1 MKRKFPIKF
10 SLQEFI
16 FFILLV
22 ASGTLLAFNSGGF
35 VINMK
40 DIGFSI
46 LSTVEK
52 QAVMIG
58 QGAIGIFTSVGRLGR
73 LQKDYDALVKQL
85 ENYENMRRA
94 NTQIR
99 KENEALKEQL
109 GFRETITGKNYPA
122 SIISRTSDNLYAYLT
137 LDKGTK
143 HGVKKNMEVIAFQNG
158 NSGLVGR
165 VTSVGRYTCMVLPVY
180 NINCIISARLDTTRD
195 LGLVYGGGDPDGVLV
210 MRYVR
215 KRVSDELH
223 FGDIVVT
230 SGENEN
236 YSKDIVIGSISKIS
250 TLDYDS
256 TLEIELT
263 PIIDFQRLE
272 NVVIVDVVRLQ

>member
-1 MKRKFPIKF
+1 MKRKFPIRF
-10 SLQEFI
+10 SPQELI
-16 FFILLV
+16 FVLLLL

-35 VINMK
+35 VVNVQS
-40 DIGFSI
+40 IGFSI
-46 LSTVEK
+46 LSTIEK
-52 QAVMIG
+52 QAVTVG
-58 QGAIGIFTSVGRLGR
+58 QGAVSIFTSVSRLGK
-73 LQKDYDALVKQL
+73 LQKEYDALVKQL
-85 ENYENMRRA
+85 ENYDNMRRA

-99 KENEALKEQL
+99 KENETLKEQL
-109 GFRETITGKNYPA
+109 GFKETLTAKNYPA
-122 SIISRTSDNLYAYLT
+122 SIIARSSDNLYAYLT
-137 LDKGTK
+137 LNKGSK
-143 HGVKKNMEVIAFQNG
+143 HGIKKNMEVIAYQNG

-165 VTSVGRYTCMVLPVY
+165 VTSVGRYTCMVIPIY

-195 LGLVYGGGDPDGVLV
+195 LGLVYGGGDPDGTLT
-210 MRYVR
+210 MRYIR
-215 KRVSDELH
+215 KRVSDDLH

-272 NVVIVDVVRLQ
+272 NVIIVDVKSN